1 MKRLWIA
8 IAVLFLV
15 LAASLVNNHVLY
27 RITSDMTESLQQA
40 EKSFQAGNTQQ
51 ALLLTQLARQ
61 KWEQSSGYLYTVL
74 HHTESD
80 AVLVLFTQAQHYLE
94 QKNPGR
100 EYPVCNAALITQ
112 IELLYEME
120 QLNLKNLL

>member
-1 MKRLWIA
+1 MKRLWISV
-8 IAVLFLV
+8 AVLCLV
-15 LAASLVNNHVLY
+15 LAASLANNYALRHL
-27 RITSDMTESLQQA
+27 TNDMADSLRQA
-40 EKSFQAGNTQQ
+40 EEAFEAGDTQQ
-51 ALLLTQLARQ
+51 ALRLTQLAHQ
-61 KWEQSSGYLYTVL
+61 KWERSAGYLYTVL

-94 QKNPGR
+94 QDSPDG
-100 EYPVCNAALITQ
+100 EYPICNATLIAQ